1 MSGDNQNMSGDDE
14 DLGQYNDLGFKDNR
28 VGAMGDNNIRLPI
41 IDHIEK

>member
-1 MSGDNQNMSGDDE
+1 MSGDDE